1 MFNNVKHNRGLAQ
14 ALFLTAFSIVVWQLA
29 VQFDA
34 YDVIDELVH
43 EHEGWELDEIQLA
56 LIVSGL
62 SGLLFCLLRFPDLSA
77 EIKRRNKAERD
88 VEWIA
93 RHDPLTRLPNR
104 RGLQKVLTELEISNP
119 EGQQIAAFSIDL
131 NGFKKLG
138 HQAGDEALIEVAGRL
153 KAIFPTDQVFRLGAD
168 EFLVLQVQG
177 KTTDIY
183 IALDDFWTGYSSLS
197 HLSKFQFDK
206 IKIDQSFVRAF
217 ETEAK
222 QDKIVRAIIGIGQG
236 LGLATTA
243 EGIETADQAEILTAM
258 GCDVGQGYYFG
269 KAMSEADVLK
279 FLRKSSDM
287 SHANRGYSTP

>member
-43 EHEGWELDEIQLA
+43 EHEGWELDEILLA

-62 SGLLFCLLRFPDLSA
+62 SGLLFCLLRFRDLSA

-93 RHDPLTRLPNR
+93 RHDPRTRLPNR
-104 RGLQKVLTELEISNP
+104 RGLQKVLTKLEISNP

-131 NGFKKLG
+131 NSFRKLG

-168 EFLVLQVQG
+168 DFLVLQVQG

-197 HLSKFQFDK
+197 RLSKFQFDK
-206 IKIDQSFVRAF
+206 IKIDQSFVRAP

-222 QDKIVRAIIGIGQG
+222 QDKIGRAIIGLGQG